1 MVKVLLYHLSGVRE
15 VSTTFLGQDSCF
27 LVHDMNFE
35 TPQLETSEAQ
45 HSMCCT
51 SRADL

>member
-1 MVKVLLYHLSGVRE
+1 MVKVLLCHVSGVCE
-15 VSTTFLGQDSCF
+15 VSTAFLGQDSWF

-45 HSMCCT
+45 HSMCYT
-51 SRADL
+51 SRVDL